1 MIIKDTKS
9 RVNNIS
15 HGFAVGKQRFSTE
28 KLADSLV
35 ISPQKFKRSGF
46 LEKIG
51 FDIRESLR
59 AFRRN

>member
-35 ISPQKFKRSGF
+35 ISPQKFKRSKF
-46 LEKIG
+46 LEKNQI
-51 FDIRESLR
+51 
-59 AFRRN
+59 